1 MIDYRHWKNSKG
13 TMKRER
19 LQLLATEIS
28 FCVKSNF
35 QNYIL
40 VKTATFTSKYLQRL
54 GPKIQNNQFS

>member
-1 MIDYRHWKNSKG
+1 MTDYRHWKNNKG
-13 TMKRER
+13 TMERKR

-28 FCVKSNF
+28 FCVESNF